1 MTNGGALLERLV
13 SAGTSGGDG
22 ADRGR
27 EWLNANGLPTG
38 REEAWLYTP
47 VSEIVAALDEAE
59 PPASTAS
66 GTVDRE
72 LIDRL
77 AGSHGGPRLVVLNG
91 VLLPGLSDLDPGI
104 DGLHLGD
111 PSAPGGSSG
120 SPVQGDPV
128 DGFQALNWAAGT
140 GVTVTTDPD
149 TRIEV
154 PVHVVHVTVPGDGVS
169 LTNPRTFLDV
179 GARSRVHLIET
190 FVGMDGRAVVN
201 ATTRIVAGEDSSVL
215 YDQEAAEPVDTI
227 HVGRVTVEQQTRS
240 TVKATTLVT
249 GGHIVRNAVDVA
261 ILGDGAT
268 SDLGGLYLPTGNQ
281 RHDNVIT
288 VEHAASHAKSFQQF
302 RGIVDDHG
310 RGSFSGHV
318 IVRHG
323 TVGTDADQSNPN
335 LVLSPTAQADTRPWL
350 EIFADDVKCAH
361 GATVGRLDEEAAFY
375 MRSRGIPA
383 AQARTMLVA
392 AFAVDVLDRISVN
405 SLRDRVAAVVED
417 RTGGANR

>member
-1 MTNGGALLERLV
+1 MTTGGTLLERLV
-13 SAGTSGGDG
+13 PADTSGGDG
-22 ADRGR
+22 SDRGR
-27 EWLNANGLPTG
+27 EWLNAHGLPTG

-59 PPASTAS
+59 LPAAPGSAPVE
-66 GTVDRE
+66 GE

-77 AGSHGGPRLVVLNG
+77 AGSHGGPRLVVVNG
-91 VLLPGLSDLDPGI
+91 VFVPDLSDLGAGI
-104 DGLHLGD
+104 DGLRLSGPSTQDGSRTQFD
-111 PSAPGGSSG
+111 PT
-120 SPVQGDPV
+120 

-140 GVTVTTDPD
+140 EVTVTTDPD
-149 TRIEV
+149 ARIEV
-154 PVHVVHVTVPGDGVS
+154 PVHVVHVTVPGEGVT
-169 LTNPRTFLDV
+169 LTNPRTLLTV
-179 GARSRVHLIET
+179 GARSHVHLIET
-190 FVGMDGRAVVN
+190 FVGVDGRAVTN
-201 ATTRIVAGEDSSVL
+201 ATTRIVAGEDSSVV
-215 YDQEAAEPVDTI
+215 YDQEAAEPADAI
-227 HVGRVTVEQQTRS
+227 HVGRVGIEQQARS

-268 SDLGGLYLPTGNQ
+268 SDLGGLYLPTGKQ

-288 VEHAASHAKSFQQF
+288 VDHAASHATSTQQF

-375 MRSRGIPA
+375 MRSRGVPA

-392 AFAVDVLDRISVN
+392 AFAVDVLDRLSVA
-405 SLRDRVAAVVED
+405 SLRERVAAVVED
-417 RTGGANR
+417 RTGGASR